1 MGYCFCLAIH
11 LFFGVQRRMCATQI
25 NAPPYPPSHTPSS
38 SNDFMYI
45 DAYTRFFIKINQRL

>member
-25 NAPPYPPSHTPSS
+25 NAPPPTLPLTPLHPRTTLC
-38 SNDFMYI
+38 I
-45 DAYTRFFIKINQRL
+45 